1 MSETTG
7 NGNTVDGPTTRVR
20 FPRISPRAY
29 EHPADRG
36 ALATLRTVPSF
47 ATVLK
52 TIAGFWRER
61 SYRLVVLGSAIR
73 VGDNQFPTL
82 NRLRLD
88 CAETLDLDTAPNLF
102 VYRDAQARARTI
114 GIDEPFILLSSGM
127 VEALDTEGLRF
138 VVGHEMGHVLS
149 GHAVYSTMIDVLLSL
164 QARVAWMPIGS
175 LGLQAILV
183 ALYEWYRKAELS
195 CDRAGLLCGQDPA
208 AALRAHIMMAGGT
221 SASEIDIPS
230 FLQQANEY
238 DSVEDIRD
246 SIHKLRY
253 VTWTT
258 HPLAVVRAAQL
269 QKWAASQ
276 EYRDILAGQ
285 YQRRDDDAP
294 SETWGDDL
302 KSAAQSYRK
311 DWTESNDPLVKILS
325 QVGEAVSDAAGSVFS
340 RFGGSR
346 QEGDGGGGNTGGNSG
361 GNA

>member
-1 MSETTG
+1 MTEDGT
-7 NGNTVDGPTTRVR
+7 TVDGPTTRVR
-20 FPRISPRAY
+20 FPGISPRAY

-52 TIAGFWRER
+52 AIAGFWRER
-61 SYRLVVLGSAIR
+61 SYRLIVLGSAIR
-73 VGDNQFPTL
+73 VGPNQFPTL
-82 NRLRLD
+82 DRLRTE
-88 CAETLDLDTAPNLF
+88 CAETLDLDTVPNLF
-102 VYRDAQARARTI
+102 VYRDAQVQARTI

-127 VEALDTEGLRF
+127 LEALDTEGQRF
-138 VVGHEMGHVLS
+138 VIGHEMGHVLS

-164 QARVAWMPIGS
+164 QPRVAWMPIGS
-175 LGLQAILV
+175 LGLQAILI

-221 SASEIDIPS
+221 APSEIDIPS
-230 FLQQANEY
+230 FLQQASEY

-269 QKWAASQ
+269 QKWAASE
-276 EYRDILAGQ
+276 EYRAILAGQ
-285 YQRRDDDAP
+285 YLRRDDDAP
-294 SETWGDDL
+294 QENWSDDL
-302 KSAAQSYRK
+302 KSAAQSYRES
-311 DWTESNDPLVKILS
+311 WSESNDPLIKILS
-325 QVGEAVSDAAGSVFS
+325 DVGETVSSAAGRVFS
-340 RFGGSR
+340 RFGSRSEGSTD
-346 QEGDGGGGNTGGNSG
+346 GDQQ
-361 GNA
+361 